1 MALGNVDADLALSA
15 ESGNSSDEEG
25 PVSVSCDESPT
36 SSSSE
41 HASSAAESEQSNA
54 RHAASKMPLEA
65 QVVSKGSAVQHGS
78 SQSEKGNSPAAT
90 QAKRPLRLL
99 DLPVDVLKE
108 IVKEITHTNDL
119 TSLALTCSALHGLA
133 IPHMYSRFDIVWPDG
148 MPASD
153 QPAGVDALSYGLAT
167 LVMGED
173 VFRETPHRPS
183 RSPCPHC
190 GCNVYHHSQN
200 MPGSSKPGGRGL
212 GQLRRGNYFA
222 QYSRKFSV
230 GNGPLPWVQEYSVT
244 KETGKML
251 GTLVALAVAR
261 MVNLESFIWDMPTG
275 VLRDVWIALASL
287 ADRPGHECR
296 LERVW
301 VRWHDNSDMP
311 SVHHPGSSNGANSSS
326 PAAQAEQ
333 SLFQRYGHVEYPTLS
348 ILPPLKSLSVLD
360 IDEPSYVEE
369 MGVLI
374 ERSRDRL
381 RELRIGIS
389 LKAYL
394 SDWLRPLEDRPSG
407 PNPLLTGN
415 PTPGWPRQGGI
426 LDILLGKG
434 NSEPSLGN
442 TASAARP
449 VTIGSE
455 GHSSGQQVLEQ
466 TDPSAGATRGMLS
479 ADSQSASQ
487 TLEDTPPTDQN
498 IESVGISANA
508 IGQPGSSVNGVKS
521 PPNPTARTHK
531 TRPTAAVELHRR
543 RLKLEVLELERVFLS
558 VPFLLKAL
566 DWCKLTSLTLLRC
579 ENHERLWK
587 ALRRQYAPSKQ
598 PRSASAETLKQGR
611 KDVSPSVHYPL
622 KIKCLHTDTVSTHFV
637 LFLKD
642 ALAPNSL
649 ECLYLQ
655 EGALYHST
663 VTVDAIY
670 RSVIRRQRASL
681 KKILIDS
688 TERTPAGQEV
698 SNSHWRRWMFT
709 REMVSF
715 VTSGRMPELRELGMV
730 IHYKDW
736 HHFLQRLPNIPQL
749 RALYL
754 PNVDKVK
761 AHVDPR
767 ELALQILDIVTLR
780 PEIELCYV
788 GIQTKCYEILENRSH
803 GKNNAFDDADDSQ
816 DELLPASGN
825 ATGPGADDDVDDEDD
840 DDDDEPDEDDDDD
853 DDVSSNDDDD
863 DDDSDVFYNT
873 GGSYSDEDD
882 ASSDRSR
889 PKIDFRLREILFYD
903 DKISIFKARHG
914 EL

>member
-1 MALGNVDADLALSA
+1 
-15 ESGNSSDEEG
+15 
-25 PVSVSCDESPT
+25 
-36 SSSSE
+36 
-41 HASSAAESEQSNA
+41 
-54 RHAASKMPLEA
+54 
-65 QVVSKGSAVQHGS
+65 
-78 SQSEKGNSPAAT
+78 
-90 QAKRPLRLL
+90 
-99 DLPVDVLKE
+99 
-108 IVKEITHTNDL
+108 
-119 TSLALTCSALHGLA
+119 
-133 IPHMYSRFDIVWPDG
+133 MYSRFDIVWPDS
-148 MPASD
+148 MSASD

-190 GCNVYHHSQN
+190 GCNVYHHSKN
-200 MPGSSKPGGRGL
+200 MPGSSEPGGGGL

-222 QYSRKFSV
+222 QYTRKFSV
-230 GNGPLPWVQEYSVT
+230 GNGPLPWVQEYSIT

-301 VRWHDNSDMP
+301 VRWHDNSDNA
-311 SVHHPGSSNGANSSS
+311 SVHPLPGSAIIPGVATGTNSGSSNGANSSS

-394 SDWLRPLEDRPSG
+394 SDWLRPLEDRPSD
-407 PNPLLTGN
+407 PNPLLTGT
-415 PTPGWPRQGGI
+415 PIPGWPRQGGI
-426 LDILLGKG
+426 LDILLSKEG
-434 NSEPSLGN
+434 NSEPSHGN
-442 TASAARP
+442 TASVAKQVP
-449 VTIGSE
+449 IGSD

-466 TDPSAGATRGMLS
+466 TDPSAGATQGILS
-479 ADSQSASQ
+479 AESQSASQ

-498 IESVGISANA
+498 IDSVGIPTNA
-508 IGQPGSSVNGVKS
+508 IGQSGSSVNGVKS
-521 PPNPTARTHK
+521 PSNSTARTHK
-531 TRPTAAVELHRR
+531 TRSTAAGSAAELHRR

-558 VPFLLKAL
+558 VPVLLKAL

-579 ENHERLWK
+579 ENHEKLWK
-587 ALRRQYAPSKQ
+587 ALRHQYAPSKQ
-598 PRSASAETLKQGR
+598 PRSASAKTSKQGR
-611 KDVSPSVHYPL
+611 KDVSPSVNYPL

-655 EGALYHST
+655 EGALYDSI

-670 RSVIRRQRASL
+670 RNVIRRQRASL

-688 TERTPAGQEV
+688 TERTPAGHEV

-709 REMVSF
+709 REMISF

-736 HHFLQRLPNIPQL
+736 VSLTP
-749 RALYL
+749 
-754 PNVDKVK
+754 
-761 AHVDPR
+761 
-767 ELALQILDIVTLR
+767 IL
-780 PEIELCYV
+780 
-788 GIQTKCYEILENRSH
+788 
-803 GKNNAFDDADDSQ
+803 
-816 DELLPASGN
+816 
-825 ATGPGADDDVDDEDD
+825 
-840 DDDDEPDEDDDDD
+840 
-853 DDVSSNDDDD
+853 
-863 DDDSDVFYNT
+863 
-873 GGSYSDEDD
+873 
-882 ASSDRSR
+882 
-889 PKIDFRLREILFYD
+889 
-903 DKISIFKARHG
+903 
-914 EL
+914 